1 MNSPAHELPLRT
13 CYDIH
18 PSDDIA
24 KREVEVWTEDGG
36 QESRHQYT
44 NRIRYE
50 FYHIRHVKVCAHRAS
65 MSMSVTV
72 TAQQVGI
79 CVRIF
84 KFFY

>member
-1 MNSPAHELPLRT
+1 MNYLSELVT
-13 CYDIH
+13 TFIQVMVAQKEKWKC
-18 PSDDIA
+18 
-24 KREVEVWTEDGG
+24 G
-36 QESRHQYT
+36 QMGLESRHQYT

-50 FYHIRHVKVCAHRAS
+50 SYHIQHVKVCAHRAS

-84 KFFY
+84 KFF